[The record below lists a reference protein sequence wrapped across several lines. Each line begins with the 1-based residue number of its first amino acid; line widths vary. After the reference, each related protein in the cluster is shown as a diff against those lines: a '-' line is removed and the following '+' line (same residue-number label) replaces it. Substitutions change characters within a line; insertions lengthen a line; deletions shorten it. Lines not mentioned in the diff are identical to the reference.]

1 MDPELEQRLKD
12 FDEKKD
18 QEFKEKIA
26 KLDKEWPLEKRNLAI
41 TEMKAKQKTEQEWE
55 EIERLRYGF
64 YGFTETEEK
73 DTEKKKVDIP

>member
-26 KLDKEWPLEKRNLAI
+26 KLDKE
-41 TEMKAKQKTEQEWE
+41 
-55 EIERLRYGF
+55 
-64 YGFTETEEK
+64 
-73 DTEKKKVDIP
+73 